1 MEKKQ
6 FEISFNFLH
15 IREIGYF
22 EIADLDELCR
32 TEHKTKI
39 IRAETEQKACNI
51 IRHGFGRSVNIEK
64 TREIKSQKG
73 RELE

>member
-32 TEHKTKI
+32 TEHKTKNNTS
-39 IRAETEQKACNI
+39 RNRT
-51 IRHGFGRSVNIEK
+51 
-64 TREIKSQKG
+64 KG
-73 RELE
+73 L